1 MRAAAKKLYVSQ
13 PALSSSI
20 HELEEENGKRIQEID
35 NLKISINI
43 MAQINDQR
51 DILYKT
57 NMNYINNKMRLL
69 LNSYKM
75 LYMRKLANQY

>member
-1 MRAAAKKLYVSQ
+1 
-13 PALSSSI
+13 
-20 HELEEENGKRIQEID
+20 
-35 NLKISINI
+35 

-75 LYMRKLANQY
+75 LYMRKLANLILEQIYLKYSDDL